1 MLNSKTWSTAATVG
15 KDVDILMSIVDAVL
29 FLMHLLMLM
38 TTLMKKSL
46 KSTYFPLFIGFND
59 SDMSVLKAE
68 FY

>member
-46 KSTYFPLFIGFND
+46 RSTYFPLFISFND